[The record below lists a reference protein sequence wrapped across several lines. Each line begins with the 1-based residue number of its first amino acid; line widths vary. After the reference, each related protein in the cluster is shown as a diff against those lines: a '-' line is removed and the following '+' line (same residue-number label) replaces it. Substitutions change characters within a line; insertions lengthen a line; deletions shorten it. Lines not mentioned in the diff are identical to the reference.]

1 MRQSVV
7 RLAGLIIAGAV
18 AAGCSMKPQNVVI
31 DPAPEMMAF
40 NVGQKQS
47 VAVNVVDKRA
57 SSLLGYRKD
66 ETKEQAPLKTGN
78 DVAAAVA
85 VKVRE
90 AVADN
95 AFTVAGGDR
104 ADAKL
109 TVEITEITYK
119 ASGKYVAPKVATRA
133 AFRAVAERGL
143 TTYSQS
149 YSIANEDVEALPL
162 TAERNERII
171 NETVSQALGMMIE
184 DEGLW
189 RFLATGVV
197 PGAQQ

>member
-1 MRQSVV
+1 MRNPVG
-7 RLAGLIIAGAV
+7 RLAAIVVAAGLV
-18 AAGCSMKPQNVVI
+18 AGCSMNPQNVVI
-31 DPAPEMMAF
+31 DPNPEMMAF
-40 NVGQKQS
+40 NLGNRQS
-47 VAVNVVDKRA
+47 VAVSVVDKRA
-57 SSLLGYRKD
+57 SPLLGYRKD
-66 ETKEQAPLKTGN
+66 ETKEQAPLRTGN

-85 VKVRE
+85 AKVRE
-90 AVADN
+90 MVADN
-95 AFTVAGGDR
+95 AFTVAGGGD

-109 TVEITEITYK
+109 TVEITEISYK

-143 TTYSQS
+143 TTYSQT
-149 YSIANEDVEALPL
+149 YSIANEAVEALPL

-197 PGAQQ
+197 PGAR

>member
-1 MRQSVV
+1 MRQSIV
-7 RLAGLIIAGAV
+7 RLTGLIIAGAV
-18 AAGCSMKPQNVVI
+18 AAGCSMKPQNVII

-47 VAVNVVDKRA
+47 VAVTVVDKRA

-85 VKVRE
+85 AKVRE
-90 AVADN
+90 AVVDN
-95 AFTVAGGDR
+95 AFTVAGGDG
-104 ADAKL
+104 DAKL

-171 NETVSQALGMMIE
+171 NETVSQALAMMIE

-197 PGAQQ
+197 PGARQ

>member
-18 AAGCSMKPQNVVI
+18 AAGCSMKPQNVII

-47 VAVNVVDKRA
+47 VAVTVVDKRA

-85 VKVRE
+85 AKVRE

-95 AFTVAGGDR
+95 AFTVAGGD

-197 PGAQQ
+197 PGARQ

>member
-1 MRQSVV
+1 MRQSIV
-7 RLAGLIIAGAV
+7 RLTGLIIAGAV
-18 AAGCSMKPQNVVI
+18 AAGCSMKPQNVII

-40 NVGQKQS
+40 NVGQKQR
-47 VAVNVVDKRA
+47 VAVTVVDKRA

-85 VKVRE
+85 AKVRE
-90 AVADN
+90 AVVDN
-95 AFTVAGGDR
+95 AFTVAGGDG
-104 ADAKL
+104 DAKL

-171 NETVSQALGMMIE
+171 NETVSQALAMMIE

-197 PGAQQ
+197 PGARQ

>member
-1 MRQSVV
+1 MRQSVI

-18 AAGCSMKPQNVVI
+18 AAGCSMKPQNVII

-47 VAVNVVDKRA
+47 VAVTVVDKRA

-85 VKVRE
+85 AKVRE
-90 AVADN
+90 AVVDN
-95 AFTVAGGDR
+95 AFTVAGGDG
-104 ADAKL
+104 DAKL

-171 NETVSQALGMMIE
+171 NETVSQALAMMIE

-197 PGAQQ
+197 PGARQ

>member
-1 MRQSVV
+1 MRHSIV
-7 RLAGLIIAGAV
+7 RLAALIMAGAV
-18 AAGCSMKPQNVVI
+18 ATGCSMKPQNVVI
-31 DPAPEMMAF
+31 DPNPEMMVF
-40 NVGQKQS
+40 NLGNRQS
-47 VAVNVVDKRA
+47 VAVSVVDKRV
-57 SSLLGYRKD
+57 SPLLGYRKD
-66 ETKEQAPLKTGN
+66 ETKEQAPLRTGN

-85 VKVRE
+85 AKVRE
-90 AVADN
+90 TVADN
-95 AFTVAGGDR
+95 AFTVAGGGD
-104 ADAKL
+104 ADARL
-109 TVEITEITYK
+109 TVEITEISYK

-143 TTYSQS
+143 MTYSQS
-149 YSIANEDVEALPL
+149 YSIANEAVEALPL

-197 PGAQQ
+197 PGARQ

>member
-1 MRQSVV
+1 MRQSIF
-7 RLAGLIIAGAV
+7 RLAALIITGAV

-40 NVGQKQS
+40 NVGSKQR

-66 ETKEQAPLKTGN
+66 ETKEQAPLRTSN

-90 AVADN
+90 AVTDN
-95 AFTVAGGDR
+95 AFTLAGEGS
-104 ADAKL
+104 ADVKL
-109 TVEITEITYK
+109 TVEISEISYQ
-119 ASGKYVAPKVATRA
+119 ASGKYVAPKVTTRA
-133 AFRAVAERGL
+133 SFRAVAERGP

-171 NETVSQALGMMIE
+171 NQTVSQALGMMIE

-197 PGAQQ
+197 PGAR